1 MNRVSSSFLAGA
13 KAALPVVFGYIPVAI
28 AYAILAREAGL
39 NIAQT
44 IGLSLF
50 VYAGAAQIMAVSMIA
65 QGVALITIII
75 TTFLLNLRHVI
86 MSICVMN
93 DLEDS
98 SLASRLAGAFWITD
112 ETFAV
117 FTTSEKKDRSVPF
130 FFGLI
135 LTSYLSWQIGTLIGC
150 LSIQMMPESLSI
162 AFGIALYAMFI
173 ALIVPGTRGNFRLLL
188 LIAATALLNLLLT
201 QWLGSGWALIVSTL
215 TGAAAGVFLVELP
228 GENT

>member
-39 NIAQT
+39 NIVQT
-44 IGLSLF
+44 MGLSLF
-50 VYAGAAQIMAVSMIA
+50 VYAGAAQIMAVGMIE

-75 TTFLLNLRHVI
+75 TTFLLNLRHII

-93 DLEDS
+93 GLEDS

-117 FTTSEKKDRSVPF
+117 FTTSEKKDCSVPF

-135 LTSYLSWQIGTLIGC
+135 LTSYFSWQIGTLIGC

-173 ALIVPGTRGNFRLLL
+173 ALMVPGTRGNFRLLL